1 MELNLTTFFPFPV
14 IHLLVVF
21 LLTTLLI
28 YSKKRPKMSIQKK
41 SRKDKHGYLK
51 EWTDLNERLGTIV
64 TNDELITEIKRIVK
78 QGLQVD
84 SLELVLD
91 NLDTELM
98 QWLFRYGEPIL
109 VTELSRVVPRLF
121 EENKIFLQGLNAQIL
136 VSLYGKHKL
145 LGLLAVGKKLNRRAF
160 TNEDRQLIKII
171 SRQVAIVIL
180 SSKLTSDL
188 AVSQEMQ
195 QVSKLSSFLIQDLK
209 SFISTLSSVV
219 QNAAVDF
226 DNPKIRKDSLST
238 ISGTIN
244 KMNCLMEKLSTMPN
258 KLELVPR
265 PTNINVVI
273 EEAITR
279 LRIDDMSTIRLLRLF
294 EYVPQLNI
302 DAESFQKAIQNL
314 IFNAMDSM
322 PKGGTLT
329 IKTSYQEGI
338 GVSNGSFVQ
347 IMVRDTG
354 CGMSNDFIQ
363 QRLFKPFQSN
373 KHQGL
378 GIGLFQS
385 KAIVEA
391 HGGKIQVES
400 QEGKG
405 STFTINLPV
414 QRRNPAFQE
423 SVPKNGAG
431 LKGTPP

>member
-1 MELNLTTFFPFPV
+1 
-14 IHLLVVF
+14 
-21 LLTTLLI
+21 
-28 YSKKRPKMSIQKK
+28 
-41 SRKDKHGYLK
+41 
-51 EWTDLNERLGTIV
+51 
-64 TNDELITEIKRIVK
+64 
-78 QGLQVD
+78 
-84 SLELVLD
+84 
-91 NLDTELM
+91 
-98 QWLFRYGEPIL
+98 
-109 VTELSRVVPRLF
+109 
-121 EENKIFLQGLNAQIL
+121 
-136 VSLYGKHKL
+136 L
-145 LGLLAVGKKLNRRAF
+145 LGLLAAGKKSNRRAF
-160 TNEDRQLIKII
+160 VDEDRQLIKII

-180 SSKLTSDL
+180 SSRLTSDL

-209 SFISTLSSVV
+209 SFISTLSSVI
-219 QNAAVDF
+219 QNAATDF
-226 DNPKIRKDSLST
+226 DNPQTRKDSLST

-244 KMNCLMEKLSTMPN
+244 KMNCLMEKLSTLPN
-258 KLELVPR
+258 KLELIPT

-279 LRIDDMSTIRLLRLF
+279 LRIDDMPTIRLLRLF

-302 DAESFQKAIQNL
+302 DAGSFKKAIQNI
-314 IFNAMDSM
+314 IFNAVDSM

-329 IKTSYQEGI
+329 VKTSYQEGI
-338 GVSNGSFVQ
+338 GLSNGNYVQ

-354 CGMSNDFIQ
+354 SGMSNDFIQ

-391 HGGKIQVES
+391 HGGQIQVQS

-414 QRRNPAFQE
+414 QRTNQAFQE